1 MAVSQ
6 DNTRIIVTI
15 NKKLK
20 EKLKLLAKEEQ
31 RSVSNLCSKI
41 VSDYIKGKDKQ
52 DVLYLQQEVKIH
64 R

>member
-31 RSVSNLCSKI
+31 RSVSDLCSKI
-41 VSDYIKGKDKQ
+41 VSDYIKGKDK
-52 DVLYLQQEVKIH
+52 
-64 R
+64 

>member
-1 MAVSQ
+1 MILYKHSMIKTGGLKWLFR
-6 DNTRIIVTI
+6 NTRIIVTI

-41 VSDYIKGKDKQ
+41 VSDYIKGKDK
-52 DVLYLQQEVKIH
+52 
-64 R
+64 